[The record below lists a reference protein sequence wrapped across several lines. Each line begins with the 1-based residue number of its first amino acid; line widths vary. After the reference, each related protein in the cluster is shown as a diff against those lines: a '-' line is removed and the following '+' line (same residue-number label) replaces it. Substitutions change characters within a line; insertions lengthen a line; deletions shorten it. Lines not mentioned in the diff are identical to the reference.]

1 MVEHV
6 SAWIGEEKLTGP
18 EYDGPTADPLK
29 VHLRSMKRSVCVTL
43 MEQMTQY
50 YANDK
55 PCICYERKADCDC
68 ITIKNGKVP
77 LRVSKLDLMAYRLY
91 FGSSSN
97 NLPLPYSMR
106 MQQTRVH
113 WMNTDDLVCKRNAAL
128 LKLKT
133 KNWGEDADKALTHLA
148 NLLEFDVVQ
157 TETEARSDLFDDS
170 DDENVAYE
178 FENMGV
184 GANRSN
190 STQAASAYDV
200 SDGSIAREIQ
210 KFLKQKS
217 SHFVDCKFVRKFAL
231 RKDILRFV
239 TFDIIQT
246 MFLNL
251 NLSL

>member
-18 EYDGPTADPLK
+18 DYDGDSPDALK
-29 VHLRSMKRSVCVTL
+29 VHLRAIKRSVCVTL

-50 YANDK
+50 YANDN
-55 PCICYERKADCDC
+55 PCFCPEKKSDCEC
-68 ITIKNGKVP
+68 FTVKNGHVP

-97 NLPLPYSMR
+97 NLPLQYSMR

-133 KNWGEDADKALTHLA
+133 KSWGETADQALTHLA
-148 NLLEFDVVQ
+148 NLLDFDVVQ

-178 FENMGV
+178 FGNMGV
-184 GANRSN
+184 GNNRN
-190 STQAASAYDV
+190 NLTQAASAYDV
-200 SDGSIAREIQ
+200 TDGSIAREIE

-217 SHFVDCKFVRKFAL
+217 SHFVDCKFIRKIAL
-231 RKDILRFV
+231 CIDIMRFV
-239 TFDIIQT
+239 NFYIIQVW
-246 MFLNL
+246 FFN
-251 NLSL
+251 